1 MKSTYGL
8 EVYNVFDI
16 TYPPFIYTTTA
27 AISAAQLITG
37 FIADVRLCNSSNS
50 PQAANVQ

>member
-16 TYPPFIYTTTA
+16 AYPPSI
-27 AISAAQLITG
+27 QLITG
-37 FIADVRLCNSSNS
+37 FIVDVHLCNSSNS